1 VLSPSEERL
10 SGIVALLD
18 RVYFWPLK
26 AVSTKSE
33 LEKGARIYMATL
45 ERTNEQWIT
54 DLSTTGSDRE
64 GALSDLGEVIRRGLP
79 YSLSKYLSPQDPNFN
94 ALADEVVQ
102 DTLLRV
108 LDNLSSFEGRSKFTT
123 WVHKIA
129 VRIAL
134 TELRRKRWQDVSL
147 DEIVENYEA
156 SASVRMMADSAVS
169 PEGAVEQINMV
180 ERIENIVAEELTERQ
195 RTALLAI
202 AVQEMPMPVV
212 ADRLGMNRN
221 ALYKLLHDARLK
233 LKTRLADEGL
243 DPVEILADFE
253 DS

>member
-1 VLSPSEERL
+1 M
-10 SGIVALLD
+10 
-18 RVYFWPLK
+18 
-26 AVSTKSE
+26 AV
-33 LEKGARIYMATL
+33 L
-45 ERTNEQWIT
+45 ERTNDQWIA

-64 GALSDLGEVIRRGLP
+64 RALSDLGEIIRRGLP
-79 YSLSKYLSPQDPNFN
+79 YSLSKYLSPQDPNFD

-123 WVHKIA
+123 WVYKIA

-147 DEIVENYEA
+147 DEIVDNYEA
-156 SASVRMMADSAVS
+156 SANLRMMDDSGVS
-169 PEGAVEQINMV
+169 PESAVERTNMV
-180 ERIENIVAEELTERQ
+180 ERIEHIIAEELTERQ

-202 AVQEMPMPVV
+202 AIQGMPMPVV
-212 ADRLGMNRN
+212 AERLGMNRN

-233 LKTRLADEGL
+233 LKQRLSDENLNPG
-243 DPVEILADFE
+243 EILAVFE
-253 DS
+253 GS

>member
-1 VLSPSEERL
+1 V
-10 SGIVALLD
+10 D

-26 AVSTKSE
+26 AVSRNNE
-33 LEKGARIYMATL
+33 LEEGVRIHMVSL
-45 ERTNEQWIT
+45 ERTNEQWIA
-54 DLSTTGSDRE
+54 DLSAPGSNRE
-64 GALSDLGEVIRRGLP
+64 GALSDLSEIIHRGLP
-79 YSLSKYLSPQDPNFN
+79 YSLSKYLSPQAPNFD

-108 LDNLSSFEGRSKFTT
+108 LDNLSSFEGRSRFTT

-147 DEIVENYEA
+147 DEIVENYKATA
-156 SASVRMMADSAVS
+156 SLRVMASSGVS
-169 PEGAVEQINMV
+169 PEGAVEQTDMF
-180 ERIENIVAEELTERQ
+180 ERVENIIAEELTERQ

-202 AVQEMPMPVV
+202 AVRDMPMPVV
-212 ADRLGMNRN
+212 ADRLDMSRN

-233 LKTRLADEGL
+233 LKTRLIDEGL
-243 DPVEILADFE
+243 DPVEILVVFE